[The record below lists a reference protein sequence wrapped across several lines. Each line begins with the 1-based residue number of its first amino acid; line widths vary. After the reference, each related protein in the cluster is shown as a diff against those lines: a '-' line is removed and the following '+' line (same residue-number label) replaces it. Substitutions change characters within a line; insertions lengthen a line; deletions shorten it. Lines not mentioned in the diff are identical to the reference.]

1 MVLNRKS
8 HPCVNIGV
16 LADAWL
22 EEVMKVV
29 GKVLTNDVE
38 TDVVIG
44 TISGVY
50 VESDIGVGILSDI
63 NDSVLVVAMASL

>member
-1 MVLNRKS
+1 M
-8 HPCVNIGV
+8 NIGV